1 MKMAEFETGEAKIFI
16 NYLNERGGEMVF
28 TEIQKPISYDIRV
41 PLNSWFVA
49 EALQKNTINFLENMH
64 QVAQKYNASEVCFQN
79 PLSHYYLKCLSLFSL
94 KISWT

>member
-1 MKMAEFETGEAKIFI
+1 MKMAEFETGEAKTFI

-28 TEIQKPISYDIRV
+28 TEIQKPNYYDIKE
-41 PLNSWFVA
+41 PLNSWIQA
-49 EALQKNTINFLENMH
+49 ENLQKSTIHFLEGMH

-79 PLSHYYLKCLSLFSL
+79 PLSHYYLICLSLLSL